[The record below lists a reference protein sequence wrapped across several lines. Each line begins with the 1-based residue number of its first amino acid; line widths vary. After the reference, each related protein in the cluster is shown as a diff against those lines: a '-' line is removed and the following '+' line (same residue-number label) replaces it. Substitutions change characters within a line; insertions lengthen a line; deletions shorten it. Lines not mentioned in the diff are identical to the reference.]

1 MNVCIVD
8 DPEVPLDLHEE
19 REPHGFL
26 SFFVLPHPSPLVLY
40 AHSWQPPRADLYL
53 LPVGLALDAAEAE
66 RLAPRFAYGS
76 ARYMA
81 EAFRS
86 GCADYLR
93 SPWSLDEVEARASR
107 FLLLRFSVCDT
118 ELIFSGRSI
127 ATERES
133 VALTENE
140 YRILRILVLS
150 LNRPVPRE
158 AFALALWGE
167 VRPRSRAVDVQISV
181 LRGKLQGLLPAG
193 ECPLTFSRGRGYRL
207 EGKCCG

>member
-1 MNVCIVD
+1 
-8 DPEVPLDLHEE
+8 
-19 REPHGFL
+19 
-26 SFFVLPHPSPLVLY
+26 
-40 AHSWQPPRADLYL
+40 
-53 LPVGLALDAAEAE
+53 
-66 RLAPRFAYGS
+66 
-76 ARYMA
+76 MA